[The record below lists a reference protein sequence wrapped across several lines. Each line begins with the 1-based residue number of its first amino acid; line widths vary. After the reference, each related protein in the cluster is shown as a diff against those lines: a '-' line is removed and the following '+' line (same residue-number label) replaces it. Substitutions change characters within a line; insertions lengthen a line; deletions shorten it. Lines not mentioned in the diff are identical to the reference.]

1 MSSLCMRILNSINT
15 PWRNYIRSGRQ
26 GCNPGNPAL
35 DIVIYY
41 LETFDENANDGCY
54 FPLLKKI
61 KSNRWKH
68 DSFDKSKSL

>member
-1 MSSLCMRILNSINT
+1 MKARVNISRYKYGGNT
-15 PWRNYIRSGRQ
+15 KGVDSKD
-26 GCNPGNPAL
+26 GNPRQL
-35 DIVIYY
+35 DIVNNY